1 MRDVS
6 IVATD
11 LDGTLLRSDRTVSE
25 RTRASLRAA
34 SAAGITVIVVTARPP
49 RWLDDI
55 AGLHLHGYAICANGA
70 VVVDLATGTHIER
83 FALSRDVVVD
93 VSDAIRDGLPDVVFA
108 LETGVGFGHEP
119 AYLSDWPTPP
129 GTQVGDVATLV
140 DVLDEPVKLLV
151 RHAELGAH
159 SLEALREITAGRC
172 SISFSGGAGLIE
184 IAPFGIDKGTSLARL
199 VAGLGRDATHVVAV
213 GDMPNDL
220 PMLRWAGHA
229 AAVANAHPDL
239 LAIAD
244 TILPSND
251 DDGVAH
257 LIESLLPGD
266 DDRR

>member
-11 LDGTLLRSDRTVSE
+11 LDGTLLRSDRTVSD

-34 SAAGITVIVVTARPP
+34 SDAGLTVIVVTARPP

-70 VVVDLATGTHIER
+70 VVVDLETGTHLER
-83 FALSRDVVVD
+83 IVLSRDDVVAVTA
-93 VSDAIRDGLPDVVFA
+93 AIRAGLPDVAFA

-119 AYLSDWPTPP
+119 TYVSDWPTPP
-129 GTQVGDVATLV
+129 GTPVGDVATLV
-140 DVLDEPVKLLV
+140 DALDEPIKLLV

-159 SLEALREITAGRC
+159 SLAALQEVAGERC
-172 SISFSGGAGLIE
+172 SVSFSGGAGLIE
-184 IAPFGIDKGTSLARL
+184 VAPFGIDKGASLARL
-199 VAGLGRDATHVVAV
+199 VTELGVAAAKVVAV

-257 LIESLLPGD
+257 LIEMLLDPD
-266 DDRR
+266 DARR